1 VAIYTKIR
9 LLLFSLLDLLTNRAS
24 THEPICADAV
34 SSAHHFD
41 NRLLQVVL
49 VAAPP
54 LPIFDRHILE
64 TGFIAAPPLPIFD
77 RHILETGFI
86 AAPPFSHLR
95 PPYIGDRFHRRS
107 ASSHLRPPY
116 IGDRFHRRSAI
127 FPSSTAIYWRPV
139 SSPLRHFPTIVICYE
154 HFFAAF
160 WEEKKGRART
170 SLSVPGLALR
180 VYSSKLS
187 RHELGPFAYCR
198 HWSVLRLRLRDL
210 RYGIHQVQPLPLLLG
225 RPWSEGPFYRH
236 LSGLLDVAH
245 ADCWRRR
252 DCGANQG
259 FPYQQGQE
267 QRLKFSSKPRSS
279 IYQPCTPPPF

>member
-1 VAIYTKIR
+1 MRRKFDPFSGVYLWPSTQRSGCYYSHCWTYSPIEHR
-9 LLLFSLLDLLTNRAS
+9 LMSRFAPMLSALLIILTTVYCRLFSLPLRLFPSS
-24 THEPICADAV
+24 TAIYWRPV
-34 SSAHHFD
+34 SSPL
-41 NRLLQVVL
+41 RL
-49 VAAPP
+49 
-54 LPIFDRHILE
+54 
-64 TGFIAAPPLPIFD
+64 
-77 RHILETGFI
+77 
-86 AAPPFSHLR
+86 
-95 PPYIGDRFHRRS
+95 
-107 ASSHLRPPY
+107 
-116 IGDRFHRRSAI
+116 